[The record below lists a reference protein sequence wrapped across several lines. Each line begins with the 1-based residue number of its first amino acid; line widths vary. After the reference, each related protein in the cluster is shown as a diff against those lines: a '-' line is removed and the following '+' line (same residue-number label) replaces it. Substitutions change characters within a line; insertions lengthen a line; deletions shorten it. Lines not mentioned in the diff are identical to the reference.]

1 MLSNSYSLSSY
12 DYRPVFRSFSVSE
25 SFFLVSN
32 PCSSTP
38 WIWNCNWGTM
48 VNHLIT
54 GILLTSESFISTNKH
69 SNMVYIH
76 YGNTWIQFLLPNH
89 ASIGSSVDVAER
101 KKTRGNVSSDVDP
114 SIVNVFQSPVR
125 HYQLPQTAARKV
137 KFRKYKNPIISRKRV
152 VCIDFPRSRF
162 TGRLGHRLIQFI
174 GNN

>member
-89 ASIGSSVDVAER
+89 ASIGSSVDVAGR
-101 KKTRGNVSSDVDP
+101 KKKQGETSLLTSTRPLSMFFNL
-114 SIVNVFQSPVR
+114 
-125 HYQLPQTAARKV
+125 QLGITNFHKLQ
-137 KFRKYKNPIISRKRV
+137 
-152 VCIDFPRSRF
+152 
-162 TGRLGHRLIQFI
+162 LGKLNSESTKIQLLVESEWFV
-174 GNN
+174 